1 VIVRSSLAP
10 TLPPGS
16 PRGRGRWQGAALDP
30 AAVDRAALEAL
41 HEELAAFPKPGLV
54 SLVDRG
60 AHRDMDAGTFLDCL
74 RALRGF
80 FGEAA
85 RAGLEDAPLGALRAL
100 GVRAE
105 ARMLDA
111 TGGVNTHRGA
121 IFALGLVA
129 AAAGRA
135 ARCSGEPG
143 PAALRAEVRALGA
156 ELRDALPEDRWSHGA
171 RAARRHGVPG
181 ARAEAVAGLPHVFD
195 VALPALERSLA
206 RGAHPRAAA
215 VEALLHLVA
224 ILPDTNLLHR
234 GGAEGLAFA
243 RESAREFLRAGG
255 VHRRDW
261 EASARAMHRAFVARN
276 LSPGGSADLLAAG
289 LFVRRLSRRRPG
301 AAP

>member
-1 VIVRSSLAP
+1 MTVLSSLAP
-10 TLPPGS
+10 TVSPGS
-16 PRGRGRWQGAALDP
+16 RPARGRSQGAGLDP
-30 AAVDRAALEAL
+30 AAVDRAALAAL

-60 AHRDMDAGTFLDCL
+60 AHRDMDARTFLACL

-85 RAGLEDAPLGALRAL
+85 RAGLEDAPFGTLRAL
-100 GVRAE
+100 GARAE
-105 ARMLDA
+105 SRMLDA

-135 ARCSGEPG
+135 ARRSGQPG
-143 PAALRAEVRALGA
+143 PVALRAEVRALGA
-156 ELRDALPEDRWSHGA
+156 ELREELPEDPWSHGA

-195 VALPALERSLA
+195 VALPALERSVA
-206 RGAHPRAAA
+206 RGARPRAAA
-215 VEALLHLVA
+215 VEALMHLVA
-224 ILPDTNLLHR
+224 VLPDTNLLHR
-234 GGAEGLAFA
+234 GGAGGLAFA
-243 RESAREFLRAGG
+243 RENAREFLRGGG
-255 VHRRDW
+255 VHRPDW

-276 LSPGGSADLLAAG
+276 LSPGGSADLLAAA
-289 LFVRRLSRRRPG
+289 LFVRRLSFRRT
-301 AAP
+301 AVAP